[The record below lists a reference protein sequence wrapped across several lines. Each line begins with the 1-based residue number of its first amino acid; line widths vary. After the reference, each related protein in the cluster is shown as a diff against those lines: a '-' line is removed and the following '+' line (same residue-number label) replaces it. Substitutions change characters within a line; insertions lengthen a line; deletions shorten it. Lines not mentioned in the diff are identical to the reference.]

1 MQGDCLAR
9 SLYGVALMPLAS
21 KMCNAI
27 PEALQP
33 WYCDDA
39 GVAGKAV
46 PNAQCLDFL
55 LKFGPT
61 YGYFPELSKS
71 YYICKA
77 EDEEV
82 TRAAFEGFGLK
93 INYSRGQ
100 RYQGGFIRSAKTK
113 EK

>member
-1 MQGDCLAR
+1 MSQ
-9 SLYGVALMPLAS
+9 YGVALMPLVS
-21 KMCNAI
+21 KMRNAN
-27 PEALQP
+27 PKALQP
-33 WYCDDA
+33 WYCNDT
-39 GVAGKAV
+39 GLAGKAV

-82 TRAAFEGFGLK
+82 TRAAFEGFSLE